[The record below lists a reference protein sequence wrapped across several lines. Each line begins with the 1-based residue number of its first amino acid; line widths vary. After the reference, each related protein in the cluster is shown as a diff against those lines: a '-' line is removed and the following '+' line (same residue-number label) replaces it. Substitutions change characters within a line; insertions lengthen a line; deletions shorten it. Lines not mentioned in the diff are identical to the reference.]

1 MCNRCLGLAC
11 GGASQA
17 LIDCTPNPDD
27 CGGTG
32 GCDGATQE
40 LAFNFSVGAGITLEK
55 DYPYQG
61 VTGTCDP
68 AKIVPVARITGYHT
82 LDFNNYTEVRGG
94 RAAIWRWL
102 CWLTPLCRLA
112 ARCR

>member
-1 MCNRCLGLAC
+1 VN
-11 GGASQA
+11 ASVRPLPIPQA
-17 LIDCTPNPDD
+17 LIDCTPNPND

-55 DYPYQG
+55 TYPYQG

-68 AKIVPVARITGYHT
+68 SKIKPVAKITGYST
-82 LDFNNYTEVRGG
+82 LDFNNYTEARTPHACA
-94 RAAIWRWL
+94 RAD
-102 CWLTPLCRLA
+102 THTG
-112 ARCR
+112 